1 VTGAQSPAPIGGG
14 EAGFRAAL
22 AGAAPGE
29 VARTDVSLGEYPDGA
44 PAVAPVIVA
53 TGRAPGRTLWVQA
66 CVHGP
71 EVGGILGMQ
80 AFLRTLDPAKLAGR
94 VILLPVTNPLGFRA
108 NQRLTPQDGE
118 NLNRAFPGVPDG
130 SPTRQLAEKVFRL
143 ALEHADAMLDLH
155 SGGEHAI
162 SAHYAIFTDEG
173 SESGADSRAIA
184 RASGAPFIWNAP
196 RASLHGAAYL
206 AFLKAGKPAVL
217 FESGGGASDGH
228 RYRELCAGD
237 RGRLPLPRPAAGPAG
252 ARRSTGRGSGAQSAR
267 EARRHLCRVDRG
279 QRRCAGRDA
288 ARVHRRRAR
297 RCSGEVREHR
307 PVRGGDSDP
316 PAVYGGVCR
325 RRGAIAGRP
334 GSPAR
339 DLGVAQ
345 RSINR
350 RARL

>member
-252 ARRSTGRGSGAQSAR
+252 ARRSTGRRAVR
-267 EARRHLCRVDRG
+267 NL
-279 QRRCAGRDA
+279 
-288 ARVHRRRAR
+288 RAR
-297 RCSGEVREHR
+297 RGGIFVALTGANAVVPAGTPLGYIVDALGDVREKFVSTAPSAVVTAIRR
-307 PVRGGDSDP
+307 PYM
-316 PAVYGGVCR
+316 AVY
-325 RRGAIAGRP
+325 AGDEVLSLVGLDRRP
-334 GSPAR
+334 GTSASRNAR
-339 DLGVAQ
+339 
-345 RSINR
+345 
-350 RARL
+350 